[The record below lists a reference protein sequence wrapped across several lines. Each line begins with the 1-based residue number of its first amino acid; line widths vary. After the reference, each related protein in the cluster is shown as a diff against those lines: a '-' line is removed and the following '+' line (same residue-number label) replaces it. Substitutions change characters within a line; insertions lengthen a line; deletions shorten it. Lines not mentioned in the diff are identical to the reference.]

1 VEGSYARAPIEETWE
16 KCTLTQRK
24 VQRYEAPTLE
34 RMVTILAF
42 LKAAAVLAGS
52 VVLVGSA
59 VIVAMSWLLNHP
71 PRD

>member
-1 VEGSYARAPIEETWE
+1 
-16 KCTLTQRK
+16 
-24 VQRYEAPTLE
+24 
-34 RMVTILAF
+34 MVTLVAF

-59 VIVAMSWLLNHP
+59 VIVAMTWWLNHP